1 MQLKISRMAVR
12 PGSNYDEPLEKKRTA
27 VAWPRGLLIRTE
39 TMSLTD
45 FVEPLGA
52 RILIRKDDARQ
63 TTKGGIVLPDQA
75 EIPTITGRV
84 VEISAQIAH
93 DQDFPIRKYD
103 KVLFHPKNAI
113 PVDLESDNVLFV
125 VDIDDVVAV
134 FRRATD
140 SLVNEESVD
149 LSEDTDGDDLD
160 V

>member
-1 MQLKISRMAVR
+1 MQLQRKKHEKER
-12 PGSNYDEPLEKKRTA
+12 NLEKKTEERKKEQKILMKEKEECKRRTQ
-27 VAWPRGLLIRTE
+27 E
-39 TMSLTD
+39 
-45 FVEPLGA
+45 
-52 RILIRKDDARQ
+52 
-63 TTKGGIVLPDQA
+63 
-75 EIPTITGRV
+75 
-84 VEISAQIAH
+84 IAH